1 MSILKIERAVLS
13 LCSNGFYGIRAAEIV
28 PERFQHLFLSQTPA
42 NHTMQQWVDLNI
54 PKPLTYPIVGE
65 LINSLSEK
73 KLAEKWYKRAYPKGT
88 DNTLVNGIAFNALKK
103 GSCFCL
109 SGLAQGLKKDIN
121 KPLKVIDVASTLVW
135 GNKDHSHRNTD
146 FSTITEHLPHCN
158 IVEFNNCGHFPELEN
173 TKKYVGLVHDI
184 SKDKL

>member
-1 MSILKIERAVLS
+1 MGLPR
-13 LCSNGFYGIRAAEIV
+13 G
-28 PERFQHLFLSQTPA
+28 LFT
-42 NHTMQQWVDLNI
+42 
-54 PKPLTYPIVGE
+54 
-65 LINSLSEK
+65 
-73 KLAEKWYKRAYPKGT
+73 
-88 DNTLVNGIAFNALKK
+88 ALKK